1 MHSPADIRGAM
12 SAIAEATKEASASN
26 TRKPAKKR
34 AKATSS
40 TSTSTKQKPKTTSRS
55 KKKQP
60 TEETPDS
67 YHFIGY
73 VPACGKVWELDGL
86 KSGPLEVGE
95 LPSSSNVD
103 GWEDVVRPALRLK
116 MAKYGGDA
124 TGSIQFNLLALV
136 QDRYEAKSDEL
147 EHLKRDKMAIERRLN
162 TEYVGDWR
170 LKASGNAV
178 NDREAYSPLPL
189 ID

>member
-26 TRKPAKKR
+26 KRKPAKKR
-34 AKATSS
+34 VKATS
-40 TSTSTKQKPKTTSRS
+40 STSTKQKPKTTSRS
-55 KKKQP
+55 KKKQQ

-73 VPACGKVWELDGL
+73 VLACGKVWELDGL

-147 EHLKRDKMAIERRLN
+147 EHLKRDKMAIERRLKM
-162 TEYVGDWR
+162 EYVGDWR
-170 LKASGNAV
+170 LKVSGNAV
-178 NDREAYSPLPL
+178 NNREAHSSLPL